1 MNERNQKNCE
11 SCQYF
16 VKHYIR
22 YDDGRY
28 IPIMDGHCT
37 EPRLKRR
44 TEDTPACVHWKK
56 RKKQDAK
63 DKNEDK

>member
-1 MNERNQKNCE
+1 MNEKNCG

-28 IPIMDGHCT
+28 VPIMDGHCT

-44 TEDTPACVHWKK
+44 TEDTPACMHWKR
-56 RKKQDAK
+56 RKKQNTK
-63 DKNEDK
+63 DRDEDK